1 MDFVDS
7 KESEQ
12 LSTRGKMKVTG
23 TVTESWW
30 VCPQRALGAAWRRR
44 EATPHSDLGAGGQD
58 LGPAPPPAPISRA
71 RSWKCLQWLRQAPRH
86 SDDETG
92 VPGGAVA
99 RPGALGQ

>member
-1 MDFVDS
+1 MDFVGS

-12 LSTRGKMKVTG
+12 LSTRGKMKVTS

-58 LGPAPPPAPISRA
+58 LGPAPSSSSHFQSQILEVSPVA
-71 RSWKCLQWLRQAPRH
+71 
-86 SDDETG
+86 ETG
-92 VPGGAVA
+92 PQA
-99 RPGALGQ
+99 